1 MLCSILK
8 ILTCFFV
15 TQNNMRGLNMKT
27 RRTKLALIGTGMV
40 GAAFAYALTLKRLV
54 NELVLVDLDQAR
66 AEGEAMD
73 LRHGLPLIG
82 PMEITAG
89 SYEDCADA
97 DIVVITAGANQKP
110 GQTRLDLLKINAKT
124 VSDIADKI
132 INLGGEP
139 IIIVASNP
147 VDVLTLDLL
156 KKTGLPKSK
165 ILGSGTVLDSSRFRQ
180 ILAERLDVDVRSVHA
195 HIIGEHGD
203 SELAIWS
210 QANVSCVPLEKF
222 FAQRNVPFT
231 CETRDEILNKVRRAA
246 YEVIERKGATS
257 NAIGVALCRIVEAI
271 IKDEKSVLT
280 VSTCVAGLH
289 KLPEVCLAMPC
300 VIGENGVETVLE
312 TLLDK
317 EEYKTLHESADILLN
332 HARDIGIVD

>member
-1 MLCSILK
+1 
-8 ILTCFFV
+8 
-15 TQNNMRGLNMKT
+15 MKT

-40 GAAFAYALTLKRLV
+40 GSAFAYALSLKRLV
-54 NELVLVDLDQAR
+54 NELVLVDLDKDR

-89 SYEDCADA
+89 DYKDCAGA

-110 GQTRLDLLKINAKT
+110 GQSRLDLLKINVKI
-124 VSDIADKI
+124 VNDIAEKI
-132 INLGGEP
+132 YELGGEP

-165 ILGSGTVLDSSRFRQ
+165 IIGSGTVLDSSRFRQ
-180 ILAERLDVDVRSVHA
+180 ILAQMLGVDVRSVHG

-203 SELAIWS
+203 TELAVWS
-210 QANVSCVPLEKF
+210 QANVSCVPLAKF
-222 FAQRNVPFT
+222 FAQRKVPFT
-231 CETRDEILNKVRRAA
+231 PEVRDEILDQVRRAA

-280 VSTCVAGLH
+280 VSTSVEGLH
-289 KLPEVCLAMPC
+289 DLPDVCLAMPC
-300 VIGENGVETVLE
+300 IIGENGIEAVLE
-312 TLLDK
+312 SLLDK
-317 EEYKTLHESADILLN
+317 DEYETLHESANVLLG
-332 HARDIGIVD
+332 HARDLGLVE

>member
-1 MLCSILK
+1 
-8 ILTCFFV
+8 
-15 TQNNMRGLNMKT
+15 MKT
-27 RRTKLALIGTGMV
+27 RRTKLALIGAGTV
-40 GAAFAYALTLKRLV
+40 GAAFAYALTIKRLV
-54 NELVLVDLDQAR
+54 NELVLLDLDKAR

-89 SYEDCADA
+89 GYEECAGA

-110 GQTRLDLLKINAKT
+110 GQTRLDLLKTNVRV
-124 VSDIADKI
+124 VSDIAEKI
-132 INLGGEP
+132 LELGGEP

-165 ILGSGTVLDSSRFRQ
+165 IIGSGTVLDSSRFRQ
-180 ILAERLDVDVRSVHA
+180 ILAQKLDVDVRSVHA

-203 SELAIWS
+203 SELAVWS
-210 QANVSCVPLEKF
+210 QANVSCVPLAKF
-222 FAQRNVPFT
+222 FAQRKIPFT
-231 CETRDEILNKVRRAA
+231 PGVRGDILNMVRRAA
-246 YEVIERKGATS
+246 YEVIDRKGATS

-280 VSTCVAGLH
+280 VSTSVEGLH
-289 KLPEVCLAMPC
+289 DLPDVCLAMPC
-300 VIGENGVETVLE
+300 VIGENGVEAVLE
-312 TLLDK
+312 SLLDK
-317 EEYKTLHESADILLN
+317 EEYNTLHESANVLLN
-332 HARDIGIVD
+332 HARDLGLVN

>member
-1 MLCSILK
+1 
-8 ILTCFFV
+8 
-15 TQNNMRGLNMKT
+15 MKT

-40 GAAFAYALTLKRLV
+40 GAAFAYALSLKRLV

-82 PMEITAG
+82 PMEIIAG
-89 SYEDCADA
+89 GYEDCADA

-110 GQTRLDLLKINAKT
+110 GQTRLDLLKINAEI

-132 INLGGEP
+132 LKLGGEP

-156 KKTGLPKSK
+156 KTTGLPKGK
-165 ILGSGTVLDSSRFRQ
+165 IIGSGTVLDSSRLRQ

-203 SELAIWS
+203 SELAVWS
-210 QANVSCVPLEKF
+210 QANVSCVPLERC
-222 FAQRNVPFT
+222 FAQRNVPFSR
-231 CETRDEILNKVRRAA
+231 EIRDEILNQVRRAA
-246 YEVIERKGATS
+246 YEVIDRKGATS

-280 VSTCVAGLH
+280 VSTCVSGLH
-289 KLPEVCLAMPC
+289 SLPEVCLAMPC
-300 VIGENGVETVLE
+300 IIGENGVETVLE

-317 EEYKTLHESADILLN
+317 EEYDTLHQSAKVLLK
-332 HARDIGIVD
+332 HAQDIGIL

>member
-1 MLCSILK
+1 
-8 ILTCFFV
+8 
-15 TQNNMRGLNMKT
+15 MKT

-40 GAAFAYALTLKRLV
+40 GAAFAYALSLKRLV

-89 SYEDCADA
+89 GYEDCADA

-110 GQTRLDLLKINAKT
+110 EQTRLDLLKINAKI

-132 INLGGEP
+132 LKLGGEP

-156 KKTGLPKSK
+156 KTTGLPKGK
-165 ILGSGTVLDSSRFRQ
+165 IIGSGTVLDSSRLRQ
-180 ILAERLDVDVRSVHA
+180 ILAEHLDVDVRSVHA

-203 SELAIWS
+203 SELAVWS
-210 QANVSCVPLEKF
+210 QANVSCVPLESF
-222 FAQRNVPFT
+222 FAQRKVPFSR
-231 CETRDEILNKVRRAA
+231 EIRDEILNQVRRAA
-246 YEVIERKGATS
+246 YEVIDRKGATS
-257 NAIGVALCRIVEAI
+257 NAIGVALCRIVEAV

-280 VSTCVAGLH
+280 VSTCVSGLH
-289 KLPEVCLAMPC
+289 NLPEVCLAMPC

-312 TLLDK
+312 TLLDE
-317 EEYKTLHESADILLN
+317 EEYETLHQSAKVLLK
-332 HARDIGIVD
+332 HAQDIGIIK